1 MTISANEH
9 ERYDADVWTEVA
21 KFLDGRSLMMLAATS
36 RWFYRLVMEDSIWKY
51 VCLRDLQVPAPQHTA
66 FKWIKLYVSAFGKDR
81 IRVLWVMYSCS
92 GQYVLRLLNYSMISG
107 PDGSH
112 SYIFRQQ
119 EKHLGEWLWFHSTPV
134 SN

>member
-1 MTISANEH
+1 MTISLNKH

-66 FKWIKLYVSAFGKDR
+66 FKWIKLYVSAFGKDW
-81 IRVLWVMYSCS
+81 IQVLPFVF
-92 GQYVLRLLNYSMISG
+92 LL
-107 PDGSH
+107 
-112 SYIFRQQ
+112 
-119 EKHLGEWLWFHSTPV
+119 W
-134 SN
+134 